1 MAHRG
6 RHSVHLVGSVPLA
19 DAAAVFETAETIL
32 GDRIPR
38 LPDGETGPRK
48 NWVNFQYAML
58 TRHPAFEF
66 AGPPIDPD
74 TVVYECGGQ
83 GADYAMPTPL
93 KLRPGVTPKDV
104 RFEKL
109 GYLDNAR
116 ASYETFAQLKKQ
128 DKIHKD
134 CRFMVTLPTPI
145 APIAPFVVP
154 EQIGAVVPAY
164 ARGLLGELAQ
174 ICASIRHEELAIQ
187 WDVAVEFGVWEGI
200 FPAPPGDWK
209 NDMLTQLA
217 QLGDA
222 VPPEVELGYHL
233 CYGDRGHKHFKE
245 PTDTANLVE
254 VANGI
259 SARVK
264 RPIEWIHMPVP
275 RDRSDDAYFAP
286 LKSLKLKPGTE
297 LVLGLVHL
305 TDGAA
310 GTRKRMQAAEKVV
323 KNFGIATECGLGRR
337 DPKTI
342 PALLKV
348 HAEAAG

>member
-1 MAHRG
+1 MAQREG
-6 RHSVHLVGSVPLA
+6 HSVHLVGSVPLA
-19 DAAAVFETAETIL
+19 DAAAVFETAGSIL
-32 GDRIPR
+32 GDHIPR

-74 TVVYECGGQ
+74 TVVFEGGGQ
-83 GADYAMPTPL
+83 GADYAMPTPVR
-93 KLRPGVTPKDV
+93 LRAGVTPEDV

-109 GYLDNAR
+109 GYFDTAR
-116 ASYETFAQLKKQ
+116 ASYETFARLKKQ
-128 DKIHKD
+128 GKIRSG
-134 CRFMVTLPTPI
+134 CRFMVALPTPL

-154 EQIGAVVPAY
+154 EQIDKVLPAY
-164 ARGLLGELAQ
+164 ARGLMGELAK
-174 ICASIRHEELAIQ
+174 ICEAIPHKELAIQ
-187 WDVAVEFGVWEGI
+187 WDIAVEFGVWEGI

-209 NDMLTQLA
+209 SAMLVQLA

-222 VPPEVELGYHL
+222 VPPEVELGFHL

-264 RPIEWIHMPVP
+264 RSIEWIHMPVP
-275 RDRSDDAYFAP
+275 RGRSDDAYFAP

-297 LVLGLVHL
+297 LVLGLVHH
-305 TDGAA
+305 TDGVD
-310 GTRKRMQAAEKVV
+310 GTRKRMKAAEKVV

-342 PALLKV
+342 PALLKI

>member
-1 MAHRG
+1 MAHQG
-6 RHSVHLVGSVPLA
+6 GHSVHLVGSFPLA
-19 DAAAVFETAETIL
+19 DAAAVFETAGSIL
-32 GDRIPR
+32 GNRIPR

-74 TVVYECGGQ
+74 TVVYEGGGE

-93 KLRPGVTPKDV
+93 KLRAGVTPTDV

-109 GYLDNAR
+109 GYFDNAR
-116 ASYETFAQLKKQ
+116 TSYETFAKLKKQ
-128 DKIHKD
+128 GKIHKG
-134 CRFMVTLPTPI
+134 CRFMVALPTPL
-145 APIAPFVVP
+145 APIAPFIVP

-174 ICASIRHEELAIQ
+174 ICAAIPHDELAIQ

-209 NDMLTQLA
+209 GEMLSQLA

-222 VPPEVELGYHL
+222 VPPQVELGYHL

-245 PTDTANLVE
+245 PADTGNLVE

-264 RPIEWIHMPVP
+264 RSIEWIHMPVP
-275 RDRSDDAYFAP
+275 RDRSDEAYFAP
-286 LKSLKLKPGTE
+286 LGTLALKPGTE
-297 LVLGLVHL
+297 LVLGLVHH
-305 TDGAA
+305 TDGVEGARRRMKAA
-310 GTRKRMQAAEKVV
+310 QKYAKT
-323 KNFGIATECGLGRR
+323 FGIATECGLGRR

-342 PALLKV
+342 PALLRI
-348 HAEAAG
+348 HAEAAR